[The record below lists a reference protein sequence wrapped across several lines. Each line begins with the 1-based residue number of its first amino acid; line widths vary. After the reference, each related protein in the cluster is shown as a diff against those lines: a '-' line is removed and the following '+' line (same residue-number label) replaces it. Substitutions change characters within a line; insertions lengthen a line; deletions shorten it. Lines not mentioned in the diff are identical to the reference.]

1 MCIQDFTEENSLSG
15 RSSHKTGTFRSYFY
29 GYFWLKNMKEIL
41 YVFIGGKE
49 HGTVGTNV
57 RKGSKNAK

>member
-1 MCIQDFTEENSLSG
+1 MSG

-29 GYFWLKNMKEIL
+29 GYFRLKNMKEIL